1 MALSTSAIK
10 PKKKRTAVVLGCDQC
25 RRRKT
30 KCDQGRPTCGPCLYA
45 GLMECTF
52 LLGKTPASKRKKPT
66 SEVEVLEARLETIES
81 KYSER
86 LRTMETL
93 LSKVMPTPG
102 GQDMTK
108 NDQGASTSGSSVAVS
123 SIGTQGMMID
133 TYTNNDDGWQDISSP
148 LEKSSPYIPNWDR
161 NFDMVMLI
169 DTACYARVRQKPIKP
184 TEQKMKRRGLWISS
198 LHFLSSSF

>member
-1 MALSTSAIK
+1 
-10 PKKKRTAVVLGCDQC
+10 
-25 RRRKT
+25 
-30 KCDQGRPTCGPCLYA
+30 
-45 GLMECTF
+45 MECTF

-102 GQDMTK
+102 GQDTTK
-108 NDQGASTSGSSVAVS
+108 GDQGASASGSSVAVS

-133 TYTNNDDGWQDISSP
+133 AYTNNDDGWQDINSP
-148 LEKSSPYIPNWDR
+148 LEKPSPYIPNWDR

-169 DTACYARVRQKPIKP
+169 DTA
-184 TEQKMKRRGLWISS
+184 
-198 LHFLSSSF
+198 

>member
-1 MALSTSAIK
+1 
-10 PKKKRTAVVLGCDQC
+10 
-25 RRRKT
+25 
-30 KCDQGRPTCGPCLYA
+30 
-45 GLMECTF
+45 MECTF

-102 GQDMTK
+102 GQDTTK
-108 NDQGASTSGSSVAVS
+108 NDRGATSGSGSGSGSSAAVVS

-133 TYTNNDDGWQDISSP
+133 TYTNNDDGWQDINSP

-169 DTACYARVRQKPIKP
+169 DTACYARVRQKPIDP
-184 TEQKMKRRGLWISS
+184 TERKKKSRGLSISS
-198 LHFLSSSF
+198 LHLSSF